1 MTERRMKSRV
11 KNSAFRV
18 AGIYAAISF
27 AWIAF
32 SDSVATWIAKDYANL
47 ASFQT
52 VKGFFFV
59 AATTALLYFFSK
71 RQFERI
77 IAVSSER
84 EQAARAALREKET
97 LLREINHRV
106 KNNLQVI
113 LGLLRLH
120 STYDQEFIELEGKIK
135 SMALAHDM
143 LTSAPDMSSIEAG
156 RFAASLA
163 ETLQNQLSMSAV
175 ELRGSGDA
183 TTISS
188 DVAVSTGILIAEA
201 CSNAAK
207 YGRRASEAVSIAIDI
222 RTDGESVVATVRDDG
237 PGFPE
242 SVVHGEAGSERG
254 LGISMM
260 EALAEQARGRLTLS
274 NDSGAVV
281 ELRMPVVR

>member
-1 MTERRMKSRV
+1 MKSRV